1 LKKRLAVGGVIAVLV
16 VTLFTLAALATT
28 AEMFFSSDKNG
39 ANRVTNVQEGDQV
52 WIAVY
57 DPDQNIDCDLR
68 DKMWVDLKVFDPKTG
83 AYIVWNNGGYIGYD
97 TIQGDLS
104 RDYLEETGADTGL
117 FVSKRPFQVGTRED
131 YAIDYMNTH
140 VVDNTTVPDD
150 FIWGHYLYDG
160 AWANN
165 TNVSGDT
172 RGFFG
177 GANTSHPNMPGWQ
190 TGLMGS
196 SYADARMPSYGTVTP
211 WVATDYLVGRFE
223 NMDTLVGM
231 YQDPNDVTDVAV
243 TLGKIIDT
251 KSTISWDQEV
261 YKDPRGSA
269 TITIVDH
276 DENLN
281 CNLVEYVP
289 VFIIVNPGSWN
300 PVQTNSATN
309 FCMLKAWGGVTPSA
323 SSTSA
328 PLGGSVAG
336 TSDFSIRWYNIYDSK
351 IGALSYPDNVQQKSQ
366 GAYYI
371 QYSKSVATTG
381 ENVTYFDTRDGNGD
395 CRVMFYAQETGVSTG
410 EFQLNLNNIAPDL
423 GFNTLDVRDVLVA
436 YYLDPNDEDDFKL
449 ASAYIEEGATAHSYT
464 SFTNATRGE
473 MSEYWIGRDPV
484 YVQVIDSNANVDS
497 CCPEQVVVHI
507 CDVHGEDDAEWLVLD
522 EQGSNSPI
530 FFTNAGTQLL
540 PVWDALGVGLAG
552 QNGGYQLALDNWKLE
567 AFNEDIIYARY
578 NDVYYETG
586 ATGLAGLGDVDAS
599 TAFPPAINRIR
610 VDNDLSFDTMEVGDT
625 QVYDGSTVNMYF
637 LDRQGNRV
645 SGYVNSDC
653 VFVEVVD
660 LDQDEDQYRRERID
674 GFWDG
679 PATIESTKYAGQ
691 NFPFGPMDFE
701 NNHAVCGY
709 LNEQTHSVNALL
721 GDTNIFSGKGT
732 ASAGVGT
739 GYERYSGESAKL
751 YVLNPRNGR
760 WAAVDLLET
769 GTATG
774 DFVSVTCIDLVDVY
788 ECVPTLGVLPG
799 DTIVAFYQ
807 DPSNHSDSAMISIK
821 VGIGGGGTPPGQAST
836 TMFVD
841 SEGNEV
847 TSYTDADDVYVKVID
862 PSKAGAAS
870 ILDAVTISG
879 TTYDLAP
886 LADAATDTF
895 ITEAISGLGVG
906 TFTATYADPTDPTD
920 TSSDTID
927 IIASE
932 LSVDSFYAGPNP
944 FDTEVTFG
952 YNGSGIAATFS
963 VTVYD
968 LSGHAVWTEELANV
982 DHITW
987 DGSSTAGSGLANGGY
1002 IYVVMATDGENT
1014 FTGKGTV
1021 FINK

>member
-16 VTLFTLAALATT
+16 VTLFTLAALATS

-39 ANRVTNVQEGDQV
+39 QNRVTNVQEGDEI

-68 DKMWVDLKVFDPKTG
+68 DKMAPDLKIMDPKTG
-83 AYIVWNNGGYIGYD
+83 AYIIWNPDPNFNTG
-97 TIQGDLS
+97 
-104 RDYLEETGADTGL
+104 DYLEETGADTGL
-117 FVSKRPFQVGTRED
+117 FVSSRAFQVGTREN
-131 YAIDYMNTH
+131 YATQQTSTH
-140 VVDNTTVPDD
+140 VVDDD
-150 FIWGHYLYDG
+150 NLAFQWGHYLYADDTSVDTVLNNVDGDNRGWFGNNHLDAYSQAMVNAGLMPAGLTATMPSG
-160 AWANN
+160 AW
-165 TNVSGDT
+165 
-172 RGFFG
+172 
-177 GANTSHPNMPGWQ
+177 NTSEK
-190 TGLMGS
+190 
-196 SYADARMPSYGTVTP
+196 
-211 WVATDYLVGRFE
+211 YLVGRFE

-231 YQDPNDVTDVAV
+231 YADPNDATDVAV
-243 TLGKIIDT
+243 TMAKIIDT
-251 KSTISWDQEV
+251 EATISWDKEV
-261 YKDPRGSA
+261 YKDPRGTA
-269 TITIVDH
+269 TITVVDP

-281 CNLVEYVP
+281 CNKVEWVP

-300 PVQTNSATN
+300 PIQTNSATN
-309 FCMLKAWGGVTPSA
+309 FCMLKAYSGVNDT
-323 SSTSA
+323 
-328 PLGGSVAG
+328 AG
-336 TSDFSIRWYNIYDSK
+336 TVQHAQIRWYSIYNSAITLTLDTAT
-351 IGALSYPDNVQQKSQ
+351 GNQVQPNLDKS
-366 GAYYI
+366 YYI
-371 QYSKSVATTG
+371 QYPNSTNGQDGKGSV
-381 ENVTYFDTRDGNGD
+381 FDTSTTSGVT
-395 CRVMFYAQETGVSTG
+395 RVMFYAQETGVSTG
-410 EFQLNLNNIAPDL
+410 VFQLNLNDLRKDL
-423 GFNTLDVRDVLVA
+423 GFNMLNVHDVLVA
-436 YYLDPNDEDDFKL
+436 YYLDPNDFDDFKL
-449 ASAYIEEGATAHSYT
+449 ATSYIEEHQHSVT

-473 MSEYWIGRDPV
+473 KSEYWLGRDPV

-507 CDVHGEDDAEWLVLD
+507 CDPHGEDDSEWLIAD
-522 EQGSNSPI
+522 ETSSNSPV

-540 PVWDALGVGLAG
+540 PVWDALGVGLSTG
-552 QNGGYQLALDNWKLE
+552 NGGYQLALDNWKIE
-567 AFNEDIIYARY
+567 AFNEDSIYVRY
-578 NDVYYETG
+578 NDVYYELGTTG
-586 ATGLAGLGDVDAS
+586 MAGLGDITAANQTT

-610 VDNDLSFDTMEVGDT
+610 VANDLSFDTMEVADT
-625 QVYDGSTVNMYF
+625 QVYNGSTVNMYF

-674 GFWDG
+674 GFWDNH
-679 PATIESTKYAGQ
+679 Q
-691 NFPFGPMDFE
+691 NMPFGPQALNYFE
-701 NNHAVCGY
+701 CNFDPT
-709 LNEQTHSVNALL
+709 QTNSVNALL
-721 GDTNIFSGKGT
+721 GDTNIFGANDPVDNDADGW
-732 ASAGVGT
+732 
-739 GYERYSGESAKL
+739 AKL

-760 WAAVDLLET
+760 WAAIDLLET
-769 GTATG
+769 GVATG

-788 ECVPTLGVLPG
+788 TCVPTLAVLPG

-821 VGIGGGGTPPGQAST
+821 VGLGGGGTPPGQAST

-841 SEGNEV
+841 ADGNEV

-879 TTYDLAP
+879 TTYDLAH
-886 LADAATDTF
+886 LAGAATDTF

-920 TSSDTID
+920 TSSDTIN

-932 LSVDSFYAGPNP
+932 LSVESFYAGPNP
-944 FDTEVTFG
+944 FTTTVTFG
-952 YNGSGIAATFS
+952 YNGSGIATTFS
-963 VTVYD
+963 VTVYN

>member
-1 LKKRLAVGGVIAVLV
+1 MKKRLAVGGVIAVLV

-28 AEMFFSSDKNG
+28 AEMYFSSDKNG
-39 ANRVTNVQEGDQV
+39 ANRVTNVQEGDQI

-83 AYIVWNNGGYIGYD
+83 AYIVWESYNKAGTATGYIGID
-97 TIQGDLS
+97 GSTSKGNF
-104 RDYLEETGADTGL
+104 LEETGADTGL
-117 FVSKRPFQVGTRED
+117 FVSNKAFQVGTRED
-131 YAIDYMNTH
+131 YTTDWKNTH
-140 VVDNTTVPDD
+140 VVGLLDITKKAGISD
-150 FIWGHYLYDG
+150 FQWGHYLYDG
-160 AWANN
+160 GLNLAG
-165 TNVSGDT
+165 TNVKGDT
-172 RGFFG
+172 RGWFG
-177 GANTSHPNMPGWQ
+177 STALTSGTLTWG
-190 TGLMGS
+190 TGLMPS
-196 SYADARMPSYGTVTP
+196 TVITPVMPSAIRDFSAAAYDTNT
-211 WVATDYLVGRFE
+211 WYLVGRFE

-231 YQDPNDVTDVAV
+231 YADPNDATDVAV
-243 TLGKIIDT
+243 TMGKIIDT

-261 YKDPRGSA
+261 YKDSRGAA
-269 TITIVDH
+269 TITVVDP

-281 CNLVEYVP
+281 CNKVEYVP
-289 VFIIVNPGSWN
+289 VWILVNPGSWN
-300 PVQTNSATN
+300 VQTNSRVNN
-309 FCMLKAWGGVTPSA
+309 FCMLKRTGGVIPQD
-323 SSTSA
+323 SA
-328 PLGGSVAG
+328 PAG
-336 TSDFSIRWYNIYDSK
+336 VTDGALLNAPVRWYNIYNGSAESVTSSPAFK
-351 IGALSYPDNVQQKSQ
+351 LPGNSQ
-366 GAYYI
+366 PTSVGAYYV
-371 QYSKSVATTG
+371 QYPVAAAG
-381 ENVTYFDTRDGNGD
+381 NVTSFDTADADGY

-410 EFQLNLNNIAPDL
+410 VFQLNLNSIRADL
-423 GFNTLDVRDVLVA
+423 GFNNLNVHDVLVA
-436 YYLDPNDEDDFKL
+436 YYLDPNDFDDFSL
-449 ASAYIEEGATAHSYT
+449 APAYIEEHQHSVT

-473 MSEYWIGRDPV
+473 KSEYWLGRDPV

-507 CDVHGEDDAEWLVLD
+507 CDPHGEDDSEYLIAD
-522 EQGSNSPI
+522 ETSSNSPV

-540 PVWDALGVGLAG
+540 PVWDALGVGLVG
-552 QNGGYQLALDNWKLE
+552 MKGGYQLALDNWKLE
-567 AFNEDIIYARY
+567 AFNEDVLYARY
-578 NDVYYETG
+578 NDVYYELGT
-586 ATGLAGLGDVDAS
+586 TGLAGLGDQDAFK
-599 TAFPPAINRIR
+599 TTPQPPAINRIR
-610 VDNDLSFDTMEVGDT
+610 VANDVSFDTMSIGDS
-625 QVYDGSTVNMYF
+625 QVYNGSTVNMYF

-660 LDQDEDQYRRERID
+660 PDQDEDQYRRERID

-679 PATIESTKYAGQ
+679 HQ
-691 NFPFGPMDFE
+691 NIPFGPQALNYFE
-701 NNHAVCGY
+701 CKFTPT
-709 LNEQTHSVNALL
+709 QTNSVNALL
-721 GDTNIFSGKGT
+721 GKTNIFGATDDTPAAMNEADGW
-732 ASAGVGT
+732 
-739 GYERYSGESAKL
+739 AKL

-769 GTATG
+769 GVATG

-788 ECVPTLGVLPG
+788 TCVPTLAVLPG

-821 VGIGGGGTPPGQAST
+821 VGLGGGGTPPGQAST

-841 SEGNEV
+841 ADGNEV

-879 TTYDLAP
+879 TTYDLAH
-886 LADAATDTF
+886 LAGAATDTF

-932 LSVDSFYAGPNP
+932 LSVDNFYAGPNP
-944 FDTEVTFG
+944 FTTTVTFG

-963 VTVYD
+963 VTVYN

-982 DHITW
+982 DHVTW